1 MLLFKL
7 IIVILLIFIVISLFT
22 ALYLLM
28 KSPDNSLRVV
38 KSLAIRVGL
47 SLFVMLLTFAG
58 VVLLEDFL
66 SEHVWLFAGYW
77 FVTSGLVVFL
87 LLLAIYD
94 MLRVRSELSEGR
106 LKGLRDLEKFVEEI
120 KEKDDTRD

>member
-47 SLFVMLLTFAG
+47 SLFVMLLI
-58 VVLLEDFL
+58 FL
-66 SEHVWLFAGYW
+66 GARF
-77 FVTSGLVVFL
+77 GLIEPHGF
-87 LLLAIYD
+87 
-94 MLRVRSELSEGR
+94 GQ
-106 LKGLRDLEKFVEEI
+106 
-120 KEKDDTRD
+120 

>member
-7 IIVILLIFIVISLFT
+7 LLVILLIFIVVSLFN

-47 SLFVMLLTFAG
+47 SLFVMLLILAG
-58 VVLLEDFL
+58 AKL
-66 SEHVWLFAGYW
+66 
-77 FVTSGLVVFL
+77 GLIEPHGF
-87 LLLAIYD
+87 
-94 MLRVRSELSEGR
+94 GQ
-106 LKGLRDLEKFVEEI
+106 
-120 KEKDDTRD
+120 